1 MWDILKNTKQF
12 ITCLKVHKTS
22 KDKGQVRDML
32 QKYLQILNTAQQQLD
47 EKMEFAK
54 AIELVEQAL
63 LEVDVGV
70 FWLNPQK
77 RSVELPKFSFPED
90 SPFREFFEACLKVA

>member
-22 KDKGQVRDML
+22 KDSGQVRDWL

-70 FWLNPQK
+70 FWLNTENHT
-77 RSVELPKFSFPED
+77 VELPKFSFPED
-90 SPFREFFEACLKVA
+90 SPFREFFEACLKAA